1 MNTFFDITLGL
12 HVLCGMVALVVA
24 PGAMLT
30 RKGGTWH
37 RRWGRIYF
45 GSMAVV
51 ALTAV
56 VLSLMRSGLFLL
68 LVAIFSFYL
77 ALTGVRALRRKRPDI
92 RANAWD
98 WSAAGLTFAGS
109 LGLIAYGAW
118 GLMAGD
124 GFGVVALVF
133 GGLGGGLAGGDLW
146 RFRHPPEAPRAWFFL
161 HMTRMLAA
169 YIATVS
175 AFSAVNFMFLP
186 PVVRWL
192 WPTVIGTMG
201 IAIWVRHY
209 RKRLASRSAPNP
221 V

>member
-1 MNTFFDITLGL
+1 MNTFLNLTLGL

-30 RKGGTWH
+30 QKGGTWH

-45 GSMAVV
+45 CSMAIV

-77 ALTGVRALRRKRPDI
+77 ALTGVRALRRKRPDT
-92 RANAWD
+92 RADAWD
-98 WSAAGLTFAGS
+98 WSAAGIAFAGS
-109 LGLIAYGAW
+109 LGLIGYGVW
-118 GLMAGD
+118 RLMAGD
-124 GFGVVALVF
+124 GFGVVALV
-133 GGLGGGLAGGDLW
+133 LGGVGGVLSGSDLW
-146 RFRHPPEAPRAWFFL
+146 RFRFPPKGPRTWFFL

-169 YIATVS
+169 YITTVS

-192 WPTVIGTMG
+192 WPGVIGTVG
-201 IAIWVRHY
+201 ITIWVRHY
-209 RKRLASRSAPNP
+209 RKRFASQPA
-221 V
+221 

>member
-1 MNTFFDITLGL
+1 MNTFLNLTLGL
-12 HVLCGMVALVVA
+12 HILSGMVALVVA

-45 GSMAVV
+45 CSMAIV

-77 ALTGVRALRRKRPDI
+77 ALTGVRAPPQAPRT
-92 RANAWD
+92 RADAWD
-98 WSAAGLTFAGS
+98 RSAAGIAFADS
-109 LGLIAYGAW
+109 LGLIGYGVW
-118 GLMAGD
+118 RLMAGD
-124 GFGVVALVF
+124 GFGVVALV
-133 GGLGGGLAGGDLW
+133 LGGVGGVLAGGDLW
-146 RFRHPPEAPRAWFFL
+146 RFRFPPKGPRTWFFL

-169 YIATVS
+169 YITTVS

-192 WPTVIGTMG
+192 WPTVIGTIG
-201 IAIWVRHY
+201 ITIWVRHY
-209 RKRLASRSAPNP
+209 RKRFASQPA
-221 V
+221 